1 MKAIAITPGVGA
13 AELIDVE
20 EPAIMSPTQVKLKVL
35 EVGICGTD
43 REEVLGGRA
52 DAPPNSSKLVIGHEM
67 LGQVVDVGANVTKV
81 ARGDYAVFT
90 VRRGCGKC
98 EPCLN
103 DRADMCY
110 TGNYEERG
118 IKARH
123 GFETQF
129 VVDDEAFLV
138 KVPAAAK
145 SIGVLAE
152 PMSIVQKAVNESI
165 RIQSTRL
172 PLDESWINGATAVVA
187 GIGAIGMLAVIALR
201 LRGVKVIGMDIVADD
216 SKRAQLLKQ
225 LGGRYINTKKVDL
238 EQLDDTL
245 GQIDFIFESAGVAQ
259 LGFDL
264 IDVLGTNGIYV
275 MTGIPHEGKPI
286 CFPAAEAMAQMVL
299 KNQVI
304 LGSVNAST
312 QHFEMGI
319 ADLEKA
325 KKQWGDLID
334 GLITTRVSYF
344 EFETALDRR
353 SEDDIKT
360 VITWE

>member
-1 MKAIAITPGVGA
+1 
-13 AELIDVE
+13 
-20 EPAIMSPTQVKLKVL
+20 
-35 EVGICGTD
+35 
-43 REEVLGGRA
+43 
-52 DAPPNSSKLVIGHEM
+52 
-67 LGQVVDVGANVTKV
+67 VDVSKV

-90 VRRGCGKC
+90 VRRGCGVC

-103 DRADMCY
+103 DRADMCF

-118 IKARH
+118 IKALH

-138 KVPAAAK
+138 RVP
-145 SIGVLAE
+145 SGTRSVGVLAE
-152 PMSIVQKAVNESI
+152 PMSIVQKAVTESI

-172 PLDESWINGATAVVA
+172 PLDESWISGATAVVA

-201 LRGVKVIGMDIVADD
+201 LKGVSVIGVDIVADD
-216 SKRAQLLKQ
+216 SKRAQLLRQ
-225 LGGRYINTKKVDL
+225 LGGQYINANKIDISK
-238 EQLDDTL
+238 LDDAF

-286 CFPAAEAMAQMVL
+286 CFPGAQAMAQMVL

-312 QHFEMGI
+312 QHFETGI
-319 ADLEKA
+319 GDLGKA
-325 KKQWGDLID
+325 KERWGDLID
-334 GLITTRVSYF
+334 SLITTRVSYF
-344 EFETALDRR
+344 DFEKALHQR

-360 VITWE
+360 VITWQ